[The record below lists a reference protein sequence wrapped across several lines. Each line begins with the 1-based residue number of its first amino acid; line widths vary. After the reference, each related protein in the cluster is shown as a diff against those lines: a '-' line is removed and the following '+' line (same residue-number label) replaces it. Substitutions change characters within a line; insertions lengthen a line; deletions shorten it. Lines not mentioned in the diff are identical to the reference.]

1 MCGHGIFILIG
12 NGTVKANNI
21 TAGKMVAGN
30 VFVAAGIFAR
40 IKGLIGR
47 KSLPQGD
54 ALLLDPCNGIHTFG
68 MRFPIDVLFLDRNN
82 VVVAIRKDLVPN
94 RITPLFL
101 AAKSTL
107 ELPAGI
113 VEATATKA

>member
-1 MCGHGIFILIG
+1 
-12 NGTVKANNI
+12 VKAENI
-21 TAGKMVAGN
+21 TAGKMVAVN

-82 VVVAIRKDLVPN
+82 IVVAIRKNLVPN
-94 RITPLFL
+94 RITPLFFS
-101 AAKSTL
+101 AKSTL

-113 VEATATKA
+113 VEATATKAGDEIEIA